1 MSRPSLTVKRPS
13 SPGLRTSGAIAAV
26 RPSPAGGTPAPGP
39 TERGG
44 VPFRAVFTVI
54 GILLVS
60 SVIGGGYYFAPL
72 EDRARSPLH
81 QWLRPS
87 GYVGQTA
94 GILSLLI
101 FLFLWLYPL
110 RKKYRWLAF
119 TGTMAKWLDG
129 HVGVAL
135 ILPFLAAVHAS
146 WRFEGVIG
154 LGYLSMLVVAASG
167 IAGRYLYVHI
177 PRSAT
182 GLELTAEEIAAERQ
196 GLVGEIAKATGVA
209 AAQVEAVLR
218 SDPTPCDGL
227 GFFGTLKRMVR
238 DDFARWRS
246 ARALRRL
253 CDSQYGALRPDR
265 RTVRRVLRLAHKE
278 MSLTQQARMLA
289 ATQRLFRFW
298 HVAHRPFAITALVAV
313 LVHVGVVVAMGAT
326 WFW

>member
-1 MSRPSLTVKRPS
+1 MRV
-13 SPGLRTSGAIAAV
+13 
-26 RPSPAGGTPAPGP
+26 SPAGGTPAPRQHEP
-39 TERGG
+39 HG
-44 VPFRAVFTVI
+44 VPFRAVFTII
-54 GILLVS
+54 GLLLVS
-60 SVIGGGYYFAPL
+60 SVVGAGYYFAPL
-72 EDRARSPLH
+72 EERARSPLH
-81 QWLRPS
+81 PWLRPS

-94 GILSLLI
+94 GLLSLGI

-110 RKKYRWLAF
+110 RKKFRWLAF
-119 TGTMAKWLDG
+119 TGSMARWLDG
-129 HVGVAL
+129 HVGLAL

-146 WRFEGVIG
+146 WRFEGLIG
-154 LGYLSMLVVAASG
+154 LGYLSMLVVALSG
-167 IAGRYLYVHI
+167 IVGRYLYVHI

-196 GLVGEIAKATGVA
+196 GLIGEIAKATGLPA
-209 AAQVEAVLR
+209 PQVEAVLR
-218 SDPTPCDGL
+218 SDPTPCEGL
-227 GFFGTLKRMVR
+227 GLPGTLRRMAT
-238 DDFARWRS
+238 DDISRWRS

-253 CDSQYGALRPDR
+253 CDSQYGAVRPDR
-265 RTVRRVLRLAHKE
+265 RTVRRVLRLARKE